1 MARKRRAISITLAT
15 GCFWLGR
22 LMKKIAFAAIAAL
35 GFAGAA
41 SAADMPVKA
50 PVAPAPPIQLPYNWG
65 GLYLGGH
72 VGYLWG
78 RTRVEEDGLVTEPN
92 ASTSGVIGGVMAG
105 YNWQTGPWVF
115 GVEGDFGWTNAHGT
129 GLQTP
134 TIVTPNTY
142 DVNWTGHVR
151 GRFGYAFDNWLL
163 FIAGGFAVADFEFH
177 EGESV
182 VQPPGGRY
190 NGWSIGGGAEVG
202 ITRNLVGRI
211 EYLYDDFGSKDY
223 IGVTGDPY
231 RVHFTGQTLR
241 GALAWKFDPFGK
253 NPPGRW

>member
-129 GLQTP
+129 G
-134 TIVTPNTY
+134 
-142 DVNWTGHVR
+142 
-151 GRFGYAFDNWLL
+151 
-163 FIAGGFAVADFEFH
+163 VADPTDCDTQYLRCELD
-177 EGESV
+177 G
-182 VQPPGGRY
+182 PRT
-190 NGWSIGGGAEVG
+190 WSFWY
-202 ITRNLVGRI
+202 TH
-211 EYLYDDFGSKDY
+211 ST
-223 IGVTGDPY
+223 TG
-231 RVHFTGQTLR
+231 FFSL
-241 GALAWKFDPFGK
+241 LAVLPSPISNFMKAK
-253 NPPGRW
+253 ASSSPGRKI